1 MSSTSSTT
9 PDHRLVFDG
18 MTLTLYAPGSP
29 DPLAIADLAAPDMS
43 RQVADLAKAAEA
55 SPCLTVVLPEAEV
68 WRGELRLGSRTH
80 WGRRAEAL
88 AEAEVGTGVGRDA
101 LDIIIGPPAA
111 DGAFPVAAI
120 RRQSVVDTL
129 VFLDRTGLRATALT
143 GGGVFP
149 GFDATPLFRIAGR
162 DWPSKAVTVI
172 ADVANRL
179 PLITRP
185 QALAASG
192 AAALL
197 LLALTLSGGEDATPV
212 PVATT
217 PVVSDVIFPVAA
229 APEAAPVDAAPAV
242 LMQPLAPRARP
253 ADLKPVSE
261 PVEATLPPLP
271 PALRPAGPA
280 DARPV
285 TIASRTP
292 PIAPVA
298 RTTARPA
305 DITLAAAPAA
315 RVRTGPAQDDTAAGV
330 TPPSPASTQAPAE
343 VSAAETT
350 SPNGIDPPQAVE
362 PASAEDPTAAV
373 SLSATR
379 PVPRSKAVMAK
390 APAEA
395 VPSSLEAIETPET
408 TRPPLATAALLP
420 AASPPEP
427 RRLVSTAPTPI
438 AVRAAVL
445 AASAVPEPKPV
456 ATPKPAPVAVAKPEP
471 VVVARAA
478 PAAKPTPARQT
489 VAPTANRAASERV
502 GLSRN
507 SVSLLGVF
515 GSSKDRY
522 ALLRL
527 PNGSVKRVGA
537 GDSVQGVRVAAVSRD
552 SVRLTQGKR
561 DTVLRMPD

>member
-29 DPLAIADLAAPDMS
+29 EPLAIADLAAPDMS

-68 WRGELRLGSRTH
+68 WRGELRLGSRTP

-101 LDIIIGPPAA
+101 LDIVVGPRAA

-129 VFLDRTGLRATALT
+129 VFLDRTGLRASALT
-143 GGGVFP
+143 GGGDFP
-149 GFDATPLFRIAGR
+149 GFDAVPLFRIGGR
-162 DWPSKAVTVI
+162 DWPAKAVTVM

-197 LLALTLSGGEDATPV
+197 LLALTLSGGEDTTPV

-217 PVVSDVIFPVAA
+217 PVVSDVIFPVVET
-229 APEAAPVDAAPAV
+229 PEAAPAV

-271 PALRPAGPA
+271 PALRPAGPT

-298 RTTARPA
+298 RTTARHA

-350 SPNGIDPPQAVE
+350 SPNSIDPTQAAE
-362 PASAEDPTAAV
+362 PASAEDPTPAV

-379 PVPRSKAVMAK
+379 PVPRSKVVMAETL
-390 APAEA
+390 AET
-395 VPSSLEAIETPET
+395 VPSTLETVETPET

-420 AASPPEP
+420 AAAPPEP

-456 ATPKPAPVAVAKPEP
+456 ATPKPMPVAVAKPEP
-471 VVVARAA
+471 VVVAKAA
-478 PAAKPTPARQT
+478 PAAKWTPVRKTA
-489 VAPTANRAASERV
+489 APTANRAASERV
-502 GLSRN
+502 GLSRS